1 MQNPENST
9 LTVNPQCSYKEV
21 DTLPRSGSRC
31 TTLSRASSQTNL
43 TSVSADASRFK
54 RHSSRHSSTTSL
66 SSASAIATKARAKAE
81 AACAMASYA
90 KQEAELMKEQA
101 EALRRKA
108 EVQASLH
115 LLHQQKNAAAAL
127 AEAEVLTRAAEAQ
140 FADIETQM
148 PPLSASQRTREYIQ
162 SQAIMYTDQQFNYA
176 PRPSL
181 TPPAISNFDTM
192 QHCKTESEPQG
203 RKSSGRM
210 LRDQSANLTRVQTD
224 ADLLPPQAN
233 TSLDYSRKTY
243 NRGEQS
249 RLSQVPHQPYQ
260 PQPYPEFTPR
270 KYSPDAARA
279 TEVARFLMRREIVS
293 AGLMKFDDRPENY
306 WAWKSSFLSG
316 TQDLDL
322 TDREKLDLLVK
333 WLGPESTEQAQRIRS
348 VHVHD
353 ATAGLAMVWR
363 RLEHCY
369 GSPEVIED
377 ALLKRIENYPRMTN
391 KDNQKLRGFG
401 DLLLEIEAAKSSG
414 YLPGLSYLDTAR
426 GVDPIIE
433 KLPFNLQERWVTQA
447 SRYKKD
453 HRVAF
458 PPFAFL
464 AEFIVDQAETRN
476 DPSFAFL
483 NKRTASSPKVE
494 QKHPTP
500 YKEHRATVSV
510 RKTEVSPESAVNQED
525 SASKKVEEPDK
536 ICLIH
541 NKPHP
546 LRKCRSFRSKTLE
559 ERKAYLKD
567 NHICFRCCSSIQH
580 LAKDCTKTI
589 KCTECNSDKHLS
601 ALHPGPP
608 PWKQEVPA
616 TQEDHGGE
624 QGESTTPAV
633 TSKCTE
639 ICTEQGR
646 PRSCSKICLVK
657 VYPAG
662 FREKAIKMYTVLDEQ
677 SNRSLAK
684 TEFFDLFGDK
694 GSPTPYTLKTCS
706 GVVETTGRRAS
717 NYIIESLD
725 GKTKV
730 TLPTLIE
737 CDEIPNDRSEIPTP
751 EVARHHP
758 HLVRISDQ
766 IPALDPDAAIILL
779 LGRDILRV
787 HKVRE
792 QYNGPHNAPFAQ
804 RLDLGWVIVGEV
816 CLDGL
821 HKPEK
826 VNVYRTHLLQN
837 GRTSCLCPCTNSLHI
852 KERLVNPT
860 HHRSIQRC
868 MEDLASTGDT
878 DELGCK
884 VFERTRDDDKLAPS
898 VEDTLF
904 LEIMDREVFRDKSGS
919 WVAPL
924 PFRSPRHR
932 LPDNKVQAEKRF
944 TSLQHMLQRKPNMKK
959 HFQAFM
965 QKIFDNDQAER
976 APPLQENQEHWYL
989 PIFGVYHPQKPGQ
1002 IRIVFDSSAKHKGI
1016 SLNDVLLSGP
1026 DLNNTLLGVLIRFR
1040 KELVAVTADVQQ
1052 MFYCFLV
1059 CEDHRDYLRFLWYA
1073 DNDFNKEITEY
1084 RIKVHVFGNSPS
1096 PAVAIYNL
1104 RRAAQQ
1110 GERHG
1115 QEATQFVMKNFY
1127 VDDGLASFSSNEEAI
1142 NVLKSTRE
1150 MLAESNIR
1158 LNKVASNSNRVM
1170 EEFPMEDRA
1179 KDLKDLD
1186 LGTESPPLQRSLGI
1200 SWDLKTDSFTFR
1212 VSREEKPFTKRG
1224 VLSTVNSLYDPLGFV
1239 APIIMQGK
1247 ALLRQTTTEQEQSD
1261 WDIPLPEE
1269 KEMQWKLWKDS
1280 LLELE
1285 QLNIP
1290 RPYVS
1295 VSLSATKR
1303 REICIFSDASTMA
1316 IASVAYLRVIDT
1328 EGQSHVGFLMG
1339 KSKLAPRP
1347 AHTVPRLELCAAVE
1361 MADMITTELDI
1372 EIHAINF
1379 YTDSKIV
1386 LGYIHNASRRFY
1398 TYVANRV
1405 TRIRKSTSPEQWH
1418 HISTDKNP
1426 ADHGTRLVPAA
1437 ALKQT
1442 NWFVGPSFLR
1452 KPETKE
1458 TTQVETFE
1466 LIEPDQDKEVRP
1478 QVTVCR
1484 TIVTRDSLGAHRF
1497 ERFSSWKS
1505 LTRAIGK
1512 LICLA
1517 RSSCRATNTDQR
1529 SNGHR
1534 EQTKV
1539 TIIRCI
1545 QQEVFKEEIQGLLK
1559 KEEISQHNSLKDLY
1573 TRQWKQVQSLADI
1586 FWKRW
1591 RQEYLVIFQPCKK
1604 WQDDKPNL
1612 QVGDVVLLKDSQAH
1626 RNEWPIG
1633 LIVGTDPSSDAR
1645 VRKVEVRIVRQ
1656 GIPKV
1661 YARPISE
1668 VVLLLSKG

>member
-9 LTVNPQCSYKEV
+9 LTVNPQCSYKEE
-21 DTLPRSGSRC
+21 DTLQRSRSRC

-115 LLHQQKNAAAAL
+115 LLQQQKNAAAAL

-148 PPLSASQRTREYIQ
+148 SPLSASQRTREYIQ
-162 SQAIMYTDQQFNYA
+162 SQATMYTDQQFNDTS
-176 PRPSL
+176 RPSL
-181 TPPAISNFDTM
+181 TPPAISNFDYT

-203 RKSSGRM
+203 RKSSGHI

-224 ADLLPPQAN
+224 ADVLPPQAN

-243 NRGEQS
+243 NRGEES

-353 ATAGLAMVWR
+353 AAAGLAIVWR

-447 SRYKKD
+447 SRYKKEQ
-453 HRVAF
+453 RVAF
-458 PPFAFL
+458 PSFAFL

-500 YKEHRATVSV
+500 YKERRATVSV

-525 SASKKVEEPDK
+525 NTSKKVEEPDK

-567 NHICFRCCSSIQH
+567 NHICFRCCGSIQH

-608 PWKQEVPA
+608 PCKQEVPA

-624 QGESTTPAV
+624 QGESTTPTV

-706 GVVETTGRRAS
+706 GVVETTGRRAN

-737 CDEIPNDRSEIPTP
+737 CDEIPDDRSEIP
-751 EVARHHP
+751 
-758 HLVRISDQ
+758 HL
-766 IPALDPDAAIILL
+766 
-779 LGRDILRV
+779 
-787 HKVRE
+787 
-792 QYNGPHNAPFAQ
+792 
-804 RLDLGWVIVGEV
+804 
-816 CLDGL
+816 
-821 HKPEK
+821 
-826 VNVYRTHLLQN
+826 
-837 GRTSCLCPCTNSLHI
+837 
-852 KERLVNPT
+852 
-860 HHRSIQRC
+860 
-868 MEDLASTGDT
+868 
-878 DELGCK
+878 
-884 VFERTRDDDKLAPS
+884 KL
-898 VEDTLF
+898 
-904 LEIMDREVFRDKSGS
+904 
-919 WVAPL
+919 
-924 PFRSPRHR
+924 
-932 LPDNKVQAEKRF
+932 
-944 TSLQHMLQRKPNMKK
+944 
-959 HFQAFM
+959 
-965 QKIFDNDQAER
+965 
-976 APPLQENQEHWYL
+976 
-989 PIFGVYHPQKPGQ
+989 
-1002 IRIVFDSSAKHKGI
+1002 
-1016 SLNDVLLSGP
+1016 
-1026 DLNNTLLGVLIRFR
+1026 
-1040 KELVAVTADVQQ
+1040 
-1052 MFYCFLV
+1052 
-1059 CEDHRDYLRFLWYA
+1059 
-1073 DNDFNKEITEY
+1073 
-1084 RIKVHVFGNSPS
+1084 
-1096 PAVAIYNL
+1096 
-1104 RRAAQQ
+1104 
-1110 GERHG
+1110 
-1115 QEATQFVMKNFY
+1115 
-1127 VDDGLASFSSNEEAI
+1127 
-1142 NVLKSTRE
+1142 
-1150 MLAESNIR
+1150 
-1158 LNKVASNSNRVM
+1158 
-1170 EEFPMEDRA
+1170 
-1179 KDLKDLD
+1179 
-1186 LGTESPPLQRSLGI
+1186 
-1200 SWDLKTDSFTFR
+1200 
-1212 VSREEKPFTKRG
+1212 
-1224 VLSTVNSLYDPLGFV
+1224 
-1239 APIIMQGK
+1239 
-1247 ALLRQTTTEQEQSD
+1247 
-1261 WDIPLPEE
+1261 
-1269 KEMQWKLWKDS
+1269 
-1280 LLELE
+1280 
-1285 QLNIP
+1285 
-1290 RPYVS
+1290 
-1295 VSLSATKR
+1295 
-1303 REICIFSDASTMA
+1303 
-1316 IASVAYLRVIDT
+1316 
-1328 EGQSHVGFLMG
+1328 
-1339 KSKLAPRP
+1339 
-1347 AHTVPRLELCAAVE
+1347 
-1361 MADMITTELDI
+1361 
-1372 EIHAINF
+1372 
-1379 YTDSKIV
+1379 
-1386 LGYIHNASRRFY
+1386 
-1398 TYVANRV
+1398 
-1405 TRIRKSTSPEQWH
+1405 
-1418 HISTDKNP
+1418 
-1426 ADHGTRLVPAA
+1426 
-1437 ALKQT
+1437 
-1442 NWFVGPSFLR
+1442 
-1452 KPETKE
+1452 
-1458 TTQVETFE
+1458 
-1466 LIEPDQDKEVRP
+1466 
-1478 QVTVCR
+1478 
-1484 TIVTRDSLGAHRF
+1484 
-1497 ERFSSWKS
+1497 
-1505 LTRAIGK
+1505 
-1512 LICLA
+1512 
-1517 RSSCRATNTDQR
+1517 
-1529 SNGHR
+1529 
-1534 EQTKV
+1534 
-1539 TIIRCI
+1539 
-1545 QQEVFKEEIQGLLK
+1545 
-1559 KEEISQHNSLKDLY
+1559 
-1573 TRQWKQVQSLADI
+1573 
-1586 FWKRW
+1586 
-1591 RQEYLVIFQPCKK
+1591 LVIT
-1604 WQDDKPNL
+1604 
-1612 QVGDVVLLKDSQAH
+1612 
-1626 RNEWPIG
+1626 PIWC
-1633 LIVGTDPSSDAR
+1633 
-1645 VRKVEVRIVRQ
+1645 E
-1656 GIPKV
+1656 
-1661 YARPISE
+1661 
-1668 VVLLLSKG
+1668 